1 MAKVMVKLDGIS
13 KQYGETMAL
22 SSLSFQ
28 VHQGEKIAVIGPSGA
43 GKTTLLNI
51 LARIVEPDE
60 GRLEIDGQPAY
71 RYTSRQFAHKVGV
84 IRQQFDLVGSLP
96 VIHNVLAGR
105 LKDWGFFKSCLSFLW
120 PQERHLAVEALAR
133 VGLEDKV
140 YEKTAHLSGGEQQ
153 RVALS
158 RLLVQR
164 PELILADEPVS
175 ALDPARAH
183 DILAM
188 LVKLVEEERQTLIAT
203 LHTVEYART
212 YFERIIALREGR
224 LYFDLPAS
232 EVTDE
237 QLNQLYHLTELNQYV
252 AAP

>member
-1 MAKVMVKLDGIS
+1 
-13 KQYGETMAL
+13 
-22 SSLSFQ
+22 
-28 VHQGEKIAVIGPSGA
+28 VIGPSGA

-51 LARIVEPDE
+51 LARIVEPDQ
-60 GRLEIDGQPAY
+60 GSLVIDGKPANQY
-71 RYTSRQFAHKVGV
+71 SSREFAHKVGV

-120 PQERHLAVEALAR
+120 PQDRDMAVEALAR
-133 VGLEDKV
+133 VGLEDKI
-140 YEKTAHLSGGEQQ
+140 YEKTANLSGGEQQ

-175 ALDPARAH
+175 SLDPARAN

-188 LVKLVEEERQTLIAT
+188 LVRLVKEENQTLIAT
-203 LHTVEYART
+203 LHTVEYAKK
-212 YFERIIALREGR
+212 YFDRIIALRQGR
-224 LYFDLPAS
+224 IFFDLPVG

-237 QLNQLYHLTELNQYV
+237 QLNQLYHLAELKEHV
-252 AAP
+252 ATS